1 VTTSPNAVLQNG
13 DIGGLSGAPQW
24 CSLVWKGFTRPA
36 AWRCHLS
43 LFHSPEM
50 HKNLIARIPSVTG
63 RDLREWF
70 RSLENGPAFLRC
82 TERAHWLADEHG
94 LSHGYASAIVHE
106 YEVQRSIRLN
116 F

>member
-1 VTTSPNAVLQNG
+1 MTASPNAVLQKG
-13 DIGGLSGAPQW
+13 DIGGLSGAPLW
-24 CSLVWKGFTRPA
+24 CSLIWKGFTRPA

-50 HKNLIARIPSVTG
+50 HKNLIARIPTVTG

-94 LSHGYASAIVHE
+94 LTHGYASAIVHE
-106 YEVQRSIRLN
+106 YEIQRSIRLN